1 MNLKGIAVIASVAVV
16 IISVTLFSTTP
27 GDIPPG
33 IIEAPEFNDEINI
46 GVSLDVEP
54 KISDDTSF
62 EFNLQY
68 QDSLQIES
76 EAGVEKNTVD
86 FIIDENGNKIYII
99 DAVDEPV
106 VEE

>member
-1 MNLKGIAVIASVAVV
+1 MNRKGVAVIVGVVIV
-16 IISVTLFSTTP
+16 IISVALFPTTP
-27 GDIPPG
+27 GNIPPA
-33 IIEAPEFNDEINI
+33 ILETPVINDEGNI
-46 GVSLDVEP
+46 GLSLDVEP
-54 KISDDTSF
+54 KIFDGANI

-76 EAGVEKNTVD
+76 EAGVENNTVN

-99 DAVDEPV
+99 DAVDAPM

>member
-1 MNLKGIAVIASVAVV
+1 MNLKGIAVIVGVAVV
-16 IISVTLFSTTP
+16 IISVTLFPTTP

-33 IIEAPEFNDEINI
+33 IIEAPEFNDEINL

-54 KISDDTSF
+54 KISDDTSV

-68 QDSLQIES
+68 QDSPQIEF
-76 EAGVEKNTVD
+76 EAEVEKNIVN

-99 DAVDEPV
+99 DAVDAPM